1 MSQQKWERDVL
12 NRQRNIVF
20 PDTNLN
26 EGRFYRNIAY
36 GKAVFSKGQKISL
49 LLIVFGCMSF
59 YAFGLAS
66 AISAFL
72 SQHNIGLLVV
82 DLWSSMWLLGIL
94 LFWTFL
100 AVKGLF
106 PAERKRI
113 VRRAIDR
120 KSADRLHLGIRFR
133 VAGLPAQASVETHTL
148 QPAVAAPATLPRTE

>member
-1 MSQQKWERDVL
+1 MSLQEWERDVR

-26 EGRFYRNIAY
+26 EGRFYRNIAS

-82 DLWSSMWLLGIL
+82 DLWSYMWLLGIL

-113 VRRAIDR
+113 VRRGYR
-120 KSADRLHLGIRFR
+120 SKKR
-133 VAGLPAQASVETHTL
+133 
-148 QPAVAAPATLPRTE
+148 